1 MRTNK
6 QQNTL
11 WTGSFIKICLV
22 NFFIFVNFH
31 ALLTTF
37 PFYVEQLGGGA
48 IAIGLA
54 TALLS
59 LASIISR
66 PFIGW
71 LVDTKGRCTML
82 VVGLIGMAAMPM
94 GYFVSAGI
102 AMALIM
108 RTIHGAALASCSNA
122 SGTWVTDI
130 IEPKRIGEGLGM
142 YGLSMA
148 ISTAI
153 APALGLT
160 LMNQLGFGALFGAG
174 TVAAVVAL
182 ALGLSIRP
190 RSYRLSSAPLRL
202 SQLLE
207 KRSVPASLTQFF
219 FMVTY
224 GVIEVY
230 VAIYAAQT
238 GLPSGGLFFVVIALA
253 TVLTRVGLGKVIDR
267 KGEAPLVYSGN
278 AAIILG
284 TILLVGWH
292 SEVAYVVSAALIG
305 YSFGAVQPAM
315 QTMAMHAV
323 APERRG
329 AASSTFFVAFDLGIA
344 LGGFVAGVLAEH
356 LGYDAM
362 FLIISVFSLLSAT
375 YYFLFAR
382 RHPSSLNPEIRQ
394 RIDEVV

>member
-31 ALLTTF
+31 ALLPTF
-37 PFYVEQLGGGA
+37 PFYVEHLGGGA

-54 TALLS
+54 TALFS